1 MSSSNNNDQKRLSW
15 AETISSASEATL
27 PMEDN
32 SSSSY
37 VEKTVLSLEKR
48 PSSSSSKPLSKNYW
62 ARKYHHLVADFED
75 QHEELED
82 LHDEVR
88 DVKDALKEEKRRCSR
103 YKSEAAEMKR
113 DLKAVVADRE
123 NLYQECL
130 KMKELLKQ
138 RDADRDS
145 LVAQVNLLIQVGNMN
160 KTSTSSASP
169 ERNTAPDPTR
179 SRQMTNIKQELATR
193 VTDKKNKRGAM
204 NNLRAE
210 LSSFFSAKQSSSDHR
225 HDTEES
231 LNDSPTNRSSIFQR
245 RGSEELDGKGNNRR
259 SSRGSYSLPF
269 GQEGASASGGL
280 LWRSWSS
287 VSSED
292 A

>member
-1 MSSSNNNDQKRLSW
+1 MSSSSDQKRGSW
-15 AETISSASEATL
+15 AETISSASEDTL

-37 VEKTVLSLEKR
+37 VEKTVKSLEKR
-48 PSSSSSKPLSKNYW
+48 PSSSKPLSKNYW

-160 KTSTSSASP
+160 KTSSSTASP
-169 ERNTAPDPTR
+169 ERNTAPDESPTR

-210 LSSFFSAKQSSSDHR
+210 LSSFFSAKQSSNDH

-231 LNDSPTNRSSIFQR
+231 LNDKSPSNRSSIFQR
-245 RGSEELDGKGNNRR
+245 RGSEELDGTANSRR
-259 SSRGSYSLPF
+259 SSRGSFTLPF
-269 GQEGASASGGL
+269 GQESASGGS

-287 VSSED
+287 ED